1 MRKLFL
7 TVLLAVSAVIVQAQT
22 SIQVQTH
29 NVVAADEHFNVTFII
44 EGEGKITDF
53 NWAPGEDFQLLWGP
67 QQGRS
72 SSVQIING

>member
-7 TVLLAVSAVIVQAQT
+7 TVLLAVSAVVLQAQT

-53 NWAPGEDFQLLWGP
+53 NWAPGDTHLLMEP
-67 QQGRS
+67 
-72 SSVQIING
+72 